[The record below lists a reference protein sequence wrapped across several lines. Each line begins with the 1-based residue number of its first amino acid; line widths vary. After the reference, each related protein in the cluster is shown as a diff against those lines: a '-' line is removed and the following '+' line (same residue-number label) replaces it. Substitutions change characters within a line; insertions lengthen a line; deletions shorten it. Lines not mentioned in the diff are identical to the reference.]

1 MRRCRAGT
9 VLGERGVNATSV
21 EVMTRQARA
30 AGIHIRAIKDLY
42 MLLLIKAMHISNIQ
56 HFAEICSD
64 ILLQNIKTHAYG
76 MEVNETSNYCRA
88 QSVGYSLVFLRFH
101 SSTGCPVLT
110 CHGWFFLNLRFYRDN
125 HGGSRELILD

>member
-56 HFAEICSD
+56 HFAEICRNMQKHF
-64 ILLQNIKTHAYG
+64 IAEY
-76 MEVNETSNYCRA
+76 
-88 QSVGYSLVFLRFH
+88 
-101 SSTGCPVLT
+101 
-110 CHGWFFLNLRFYRDN
+110 
-125 HGGSRELILD
+125 